1 MGKKGKARENRSNES
16 GNDHSPNTVFVSN
29 LPYSFT
35 KDQLEETFS
44 DVGPIRRCFMVTP
57 KGSTEHRGSAFVQ
70 FAVSED
76 ANRAIELKNDTSIEG
91 RKIAVKHA
99 LHRAT
104 LEQRRAKAQESE
116 GKLAKDVT
124 ELVGNNAKNADDSD
138 INEVENHTGTL
149 PAAVD
154 KLPHQLSKPVE
165 KKEAKKATR
174 VLNDLNDKV
183 NCSEK
188 QRVART
194 VIVGGLIDDVMAEDV
209 HVLSKRVG
217 TVCSV
222 TYPLPQEVLG
232 QHGLAQD
239 GCKLNAS
246 AILFTSVKEA
256 RTCVR
261 QLHQKPLKGGTIWAR
276 QLGGEGSK
284 AQKWKIIIRNLPF
297 KAKANEIR
305 EMFSSAGFVWD
316 VFVPHNSDTG
326 LPKGFAFA
334 KFTCKKD
341 VENAIQKFN
350 GQKFGSRPIAVD
362 WAVPKKIY
370 NSGANTSGSIDA
382 LKNGRNID
390 SESSGDDLDDDNESD
405 GDSAD
410 LSGGSQQGTDGN
422 DASNETSAP
431 EKAEL
436 SSEVNFEEEAEIA
449 RKVVQNLIASSTKI
463 SSNSQMEDAAVE
475 NDSEEPANVSA
486 IELNNDSSNTLPE
499 KASKS
504 RPVKAQQ
511 IEGEDDLQRTVF
523 INNLPFDVDTE
534 EVKQRFSTFG
544 EVVSFFPVLHPVTKR
559 PRGTG
564 FLKFKTVEAA
574 SAAISAANV
583 TSGLG
588 ISLKGRQLAVLK
600 TLDKKEAHDKEVAKT
615 KIESQDQR
623 NLYLAKEGLILEGTP
638 AAKGVSAGDMAK
650 RKSLQEKKTTKLKS
664 PNFHVSRT
672 RLIIYN
678 VPKSMSELALKK
690 LCLKAVISRATKQ
703 KPVIKQVKLLK
714 RLKDGKVVS
723 NSRGV
728 AFLEFTEHE
737 HALVALRVLNNNPET
752 FGPEHRPIVE
762 FALDNIQTMK
772 LRETKRQ
779 FQHQQGHTNSN
790 DAQDMDATGPN
801 GEERFR
807 KRKFGDETRPVKN
820 LDRKSDDGSLARSS
834 SQDQRH
840 LKKRERNA
848 GSENRETQA
857 PDVTSEATR
866 KKGSKYKLKEQQG
879 RNPSLAT
886 KTTDAHSNASDSQ
899 SGNRKRPG
907 QKQHNGEEGMK
918 ERKRAK
924 KNKEHFGQDKL
935 DMLIEQYR
943 SKFTNS
949 DKAGAQNQPKR
960 PLKRW
965 FQS

>member
-1 MGKKGKARENRSNES
+1 MGKKGKARENGSKDS
-16 GNDHSPNTVFVSN
+16 GNDHSPSTVFVTN

-35 KDQLEETFS
+35 KEQLEEKFS

-57 KGSTEHRGSAFVQ
+57 KGSTEHRGTAFVQ

-99 LHRAT
+99 LQRAT
-104 LEQRRAKAQESE
+104 LEQRRAKAQVMSE
-116 GKLAKDVT
+116 GKLGKDVT
-124 ELVGNNAKNADDSD
+124 ELDASDAKKVDDSVID
-138 INEVENHTGTL
+138 EVENDTTTL
-149 PAAVD
+149 PTAVD
-154 KLPHQLSKPVE
+154 KHPPKLSKSAV
-165 KKEAKKATR
+165 KKEAKKATQ

-183 NCSEK
+183 DCSEK

-194 VIVGGLIDDVMAEDV
+194 VIVGGLVDDVMADDV
-209 HVLSKRVG
+209 HALSKGVG

-222 TYPLPQEVLG
+222 TYPLPQEILG

-239 GCKLNAS
+239 GCRSKAS

-261 QLHQKPLKGGTIWAR
+261 QLHQRQLKGGTVWAR

-305 EMFSSAGFVWD
+305 ELFSSAGFVWD
-316 VFVPHNSDTG
+316 VYMPLNSDTG
-326 LPKGFAFA
+326 LPKGFAFV

-350 GQKFGSRPIAVD
+350 GQKFGNRPIAVD
-362 WAVPKKIY
+362 WAIPKKLY
-370 NSGANTSGSIDA
+370 DSGANASQQDQ
-382 LKNGRNID
+382 RNVD
-390 SESSGDDLDDDNESD
+390 SDSSGDDLEDDDDSDSD

-410 LSGGSQQGTDGN
+410 EHAADDV
-422 DASNETSAP
+422 DASNETGAP
-431 EKAEL
+431 KKADL
-436 SSEVNFEEEAEIA
+436 SSEVNFEEEADIA
-449 RKVVQNLIASSTKI
+449 RKVLQNLIASSNKG
-463 SSNSQMEDAAVE
+463 SDNSQMDDAADGK
-475 NDSEEPANVSA
+475 DSDKPANLT
-486 IELNNDSSNTLPE
+486 IDLNNDSSNTLPE
-499 KASKS
+499 KANKT

-511 IEGEDDLQRTVF
+511 IDGEDDLQRTIF

-534 EVKQRFSTFG
+534 EVKQRFSAFG
-544 EVVSFFPVLHPVTKR
+544 EVLSFFPVLHPVTKR

-564 FLKFKTVEAA
+564 FLKFKTAEAA
-574 SAAISAANV
+574 TAAISAANV

-600 TLDKKEAHDKEVAKT
+600 TLDKKAAHEKEVAKS
-615 KIESQDQR
+615 KVESQDQR

-638 AAKGVSAGDMAK
+638 AAKGVSDSDIAK

-678 VPKSMSELALKK
+678 VPKTMSELALKK
-690 LCLKAVISRATKQ
+690 LCIKAVISRATKQ

-772 LRETKRQ
+772 LRETRRQ
-779 FQHQQGHTNSN
+779 FQHQQGHDGNSDDVQKN
-790 DAQDMDATGPN
+790 TDASGSDPN
-801 GEERFR
+801 AEDRFR
-807 KRKFGDETRPVKN
+807 KRKFQDETRPVKN
-820 LDRKSDDGSLARSS
+820 NFEPNRRNSDDGS
-834 SQDQRH
+834 SQDQRRF
-840 LKKRERNA
+840 KKHERNPA
-848 GSENRETQA
+848 SENREETQTT
-857 PDVTSEATR
+857 PDVMKSGAK
-866 KKGSKYKLKEQQG
+866 KKGSKHKLREQEV
-879 RNPSLAT
+879 RKPTSDELRSKPA
-886 KTTDAHSNASDSQ
+886 SNVSDSQ
-899 SGNRKRPG
+899 PRNRKRPG
-907 QKQHNGEEGMK
+907 QNQQNGEEQGMK
-918 ERKRAK
+918 ERKRPK
-924 KNKEHFGQDKL
+924 KNKDQDKL
-935 DMLIEQYR
+935 DLLIEQYR
-943 SKFTNS
+943 TKFSKPKN
-949 DKAGAQNQPKR
+949 AENQQKK